1 MGVIRFFSEDINF
14 SLPQKLQTKSW
25 INLIIN
31 SEGALL
37 NDLNI
42 IFCSDDYLHK
52 LNLQYLQHD
61 DYTDILTFDKIE
73 EIGKVSGDIF
83 ISIERVK
90 ENADNLNHEFILEL
104 KRVIIHGIFHL
115 LGYEDKHKNQKKI
128 MTQKEN
134 EALNLLSQFDVP
146 RGTSS

>member
-73 EIGKVSGDIF
+73 EKGKVSGDIF

>member
-73 EIGKVSGDIF
+73 EKGKVSGDIF

-90 ENADNLNHEFILEL
+90 ENADNLNQEFILEL

-134 EALNLLSQFDVP
+134 EALNLLSQFDAP

>member
-73 EIGKVSGDIF
+73 EKGKVSGDIF

-90 ENADNLNHEFILEL
+90 ENADNLNQEFILEL

-115 LGYEDKHKNQKKI
+115 LGYKDKHKNQKKI

-134 EALNLLSQFDVP
+134 EALNLLS
-146 RGTSS
+146 TI

>member
-1 MGVIRFFSEDINF
+1 MGVIRFFSEDINY

-73 EIGKVSGDIF
+73 EKGKVSGDIF

-90 ENADNLNHEFILEL
+90 ENADKLYRYFILEV
-104 KRVIIHGIFHL
+104 KRVIVDGICHVL
-115 LGYEDKHKNQKKI
+115 
-128 MTQKEN
+128 
-134 EALNLLSQFDVP
+134 
-146 RGTSS
+146 

>member
-73 EIGKVSGDIF
+73 EKGKVSGDIF

-90 ENADNLNHEFILEL
+90 ENADNLNQEFILEL

-134 EALNLLSQFDVP
+134 EALNLISQFDVP